1 MFLQRSLDPGE
12 SSFGGN
18 VAYFLTSEV
27 SVVNHYIS
35 LYIIYNQ
42 IIYTGSYFFCLSSV
56 FFISIMKFNLP
67 ETLNCISLTCLPHIT
82 HPSPPK
88 KEIYHMIMH
97 RILKQ
102 QGQESNTF
110 SHVVI
115 HSEFEVF
122 TAADHSY

>member
-1 MFLQRSLDPGE
+1 
-12 SSFGGN
+12 
-18 VAYFLTSEV
+18 
-27 SVVNHYIS
+27 
-35 LYIIYNQ
+35 
-42 IIYTGSYFFCLSSV
+42 
-56 FFISIMKFNLP
+56 MKFNLP
-67 ETLNCISLTCLPHIT
+67 ETLNCISLTCIPHIT

-102 QGQESNTF
+102 QGHEGNTF